1 MPGTKSRQA
10 MQNEELRS
18 VLDDLLFYAK
28 PISEQTFGA
37 GYALS
42 DNDAWISFRAA
53 VHRAEKAPGHNAL
66 KG

>member
-42 DNDAWISFRAA
+42 DNDAW
-53 VHRAEKAPGHNAL
+53 
-66 KG
+66 